1 MLQLIVI
8 VVLCVVSVQS
18 IKLSPR
24 STRQQFTQDVA
35 QSMTVLSSL
44 LMAPLMVRADSM
56 NDVNS
61 KLNEYKLPPIL
72 YVPSGFNPLVSEY
85 GRGNIKEKMQNPILV
100 QFFYPSLWVTA
111 KTSVNNN
118 GEAGTIS
125 AGQYAKGDSSFL
137 YVQPSA
143 PGETLDTN
151 NKNLI
156 AKFVLKSLSQKGDPV
171 EDFKVG
177 SVRQGSSGADGT
189 KYILADISYKL
200 NTEAGFLIS
209 RQGVVSLT
217 SVRSFILPIIH
228 ALILTLHFLGWTIH
242 SIFGFC
248 DYRQKMEE

>member
-1 MLQLIVI
+1 MR
-8 VVLCVVSVQS
+8 
-18 IKLSPR
+18 LSPR
-24 STRQQFTQDVA
+24 SARQQFTQDVA
-35 QSMTVLSSL
+35 QSMTFLSSML
-44 LMAPLMVRADSM
+44 IAPLVVRADSLS
-56 NDVNS
+56 DVNS

-137 YVQPSA
+137 YVQPLTS
-143 PGETLDTN
+143 GETLDAS

-156 AKFVLKSLSQKGDPV
+156 SKFILKSLSQKGDPV

-177 SVRQGSSGADGT
+177 SIRQGNSGADGT

-217 SVRSFILPIIH
+217 SV
-228 ALILTLHFLGWTIH
+228 
-242 SIFGFC
+242 
-248 DYRQKMEE
+248 